1 MTFHQGNMIKKA
13 SPTHCCTENWS
24 PWNQSFL
31 LKKKNEKRLIA
42 RSRELKGYLRV
53 FRRIKNTDAS
63 SQNLLQWEGVEN
75 HTTENVEVQEKN
87 KLQKVVWVFFS
98 PGGDI
103 SLFSPILSKDLSGPF
118 STSSKKFVWIVSK
131 NICLINVKI
140 W

>member
-1 MTFHQGNMIKKA
+1 MAFHQGNMIKKA

-87 KLQKVVWVFFS
+87 KLQKVVWFFF
-98 PGGDI
+98 PLEETYPCLALYFLRTWVG
-103 SLFSPILSKDLSGPF
+103 LFPLQAKNLSELFLK
-118 STSSKKFVWIVSK
+118 TFV
-131 NICLINVKI
+131 
-140 W
+140 